1 MNRSSPDPQL
11 GSDGS
16 HGQAFRLL
24 PGNPCDH
31 LGIGSGRTKPH
42 ALGPGIGEASLHPV
56 PDHRSL
62 ELCEDAHHLEE
73 GAACWSGG
81 VDGLLVEVEVN
92 ACAVGLAEKAHEV
105 L

>member
-1 MNRSSPDPQL
+1 MHRSSPYAQL
-11 GSDGS
+11 SSDAP
-16 HGQAFRLL
+16 HGQALRFL

-31 LGIGSGRTKPH
+31 LGIGSGRTEPH
-42 ALGPGIGEASLHPV
+42 ALGPGIGEARLHSI

-73 GAACWSGG
+73 GAACRRGR
-81 VDGLLVEVEVN
+81 VDCLLVEVQVYARAMGVAQE
-92 ACAVGLAEKAHEV
+92 GYEV